1 VTNSKLTSPKVLL
14 IQQMIV
20 LTRKKIEERIDELG
34 GKIELAYKNYL
45 NTRDDKTIVEELYRL
60 TRELEMLRKEIIRL
74 EDRPRAR
81 DLVEVSDVS
90 MPTGEE
96 IAQKDG

>member
-1 VTNSKLTSPKVLL
+1 
-14 IQQMIV
+14 MIV

-60 TRELEMLRKEIIRL
+60 TRELEKVRKDIIRL

-90 MPTGEE
+90 IPPAKRSRKKMDEL
-96 IAQKDG
+96 ARDARKS

>member
-1 VTNSKLTSPKVLL
+1 VTNSKFTSPKVLL

-60 TRELEMLRKEIIRL
+60 TRELEKLRKEIIRL
-74 EDRPRAR
+74 ENRPRAR

>member
-1 VTNSKLTSPKVLL
+1 
-14 IQQMIV
+14 MIV

-34 GKIELAYKNYL
+34 SKIELAYKDYL
-45 NTRDDKTIVEELYRL
+45 NTRDDKTVVEELYRL
-60 TRELEMLRKEIIRL
+60 TRELEKLRKEIIRL
-74 EDRPRAR
+74 ENRPRAR

-96 IAQKDG
+96 IEQKDG

>member
-1 VTNSKLTSPKVLL
+1 
-14 IQQMIV
+14 MIV

-60 TRELEMLRKEIIRL
+60 TRELEKVRKDIIRL